1 MILIAD
7 MFAAKPELSQRCIS
21 GLLTTGPND
30 ENVNNKPSSDMPN
43 RIKPV
48 VSDSQ
53 IGIYTADSNTL
64 KDGLCSQ
71 AHIGTQPYRPGADS
85 PITVRSFLQITLSN
99 NNYKS
104 LEHLQTRAENYLRYR
119 KAEENILRSTVEC
132 FSFFFFFFFLF
143 FFFFCHFFFFF
154 CIILIFFFFFFCF
167 LFFFFFLFSFVLLFF
182 SLFFGFFFF
191 FFFFFALSVFF
202 FLLCGSE
209 GPFTKEQALSG
220 FELAQ
225 TGQVLVGRLKIQERV
240 KFRADNRIDAQRN
253 GTHSTRTPTGMDLSQ
268 DIGTIMRDKAGLPV
282 MSGTSGSSSDATLAT
297 RYAAE
302 HFGKTWAA
310 PGLSQAEGCKAISDL
325 SHHYFRAE
333 GSSPP
338 QSMATG
344 INKVRYDAG
353 MEEKYVNTLDIF
365 THSYPE
371 IYAGVALTIAG
382 AGGNDEQAM
391 YNVTQEAARI
401 LHEAETKD

>member
-1 MILIAD
+1 
-7 MFAAKPELSQRCIS
+7 
-21 GLLTTGPND
+21 
-30 ENVNNKPSSDMPN
+30 
-43 RIKPV
+43 
-48 VSDSQ
+48 
-53 IGIYTADSNTL
+53 
-64 KDGLCSQ
+64 
-71 AHIGTQPYRPGADS
+71 
-85 PITVRSFLQITLSN
+85 
-99 NNYKS
+99 
-104 LEHLQTRAENYLRYR
+104 
-119 KAEENILRSTVEC
+119 
-132 FSFFFFFFFLF
+132 
-143 FFFFCHFFFFF
+143 
-154 CIILIFFFFFFCF
+154 
-167 LFFFFFLFSFVLLFF
+167 
-182 SLFFGFFFF
+182 
-191 FFFFFALSVFF
+191 
-202 FLLCGSE
+202 
-209 GPFTKEQALSG
+209 
-220 FELAQ
+220 
-225 TGQVLVGRLKIQERV
+225 
-240 KFRADNRIDAQRN
+240 
-253 GTHSTRTPTGMDLSQ
+253 
-268 DIGTIMRDKAGLPV
+268 

-382 AGGNDEQAM
+382 AGGNNEQAM

>member
-1 MILIAD
+1 

-21 GLLTTGPND
+21 GFFTTGSSD
-30 ENVNNKPSSDMPN
+30 ENANNKPSSDMAN
-43 RIKPV
+43 RISLV
-48 VSDSQ
+48 VSDTQ
-53 IGIYTADSNTL
+53 IGTYITDSNTL
-64 KDGLCSQ
+64 KNGLYSQ
-71 AHIGTQPYRPGADS
+71 AHIGTQLYQPSANS
-85 PITVRSFLQITLSN
+85 PITVRTFLQITLSN

-104 LEHLQTRAENYLRYR
+104 LQHLKTRAENYLRHR
-119 KAEENILRSTVEC
+119 KTEHKILRATIEGLTNPESPVFKQTAWMGHLERGLWKTETRWGGNDREQLSKEVLGSEEPKPGSPFYGSRGLKLSDSARSA
-132 FSFFFFFFFLF
+132 FSMM
-143 FFFFCHFFFFF
+143 
-154 CIILIFFFFFFCF
+154 
-167 LFFFFFLFSFVLLFF
+167 
-182 SLFFGFFFF
+182 
-191 FFFFFALSVFF
+191 
-202 FLLCGSE
+202 LCGSE

-225 TGQVLVGRLKIQERV
+225 TGQVLAGRLKIQERV

-253 GTHSTRTPTGMDLSQ
+253 GTHSTHTQTGMDLSQ

-282 MSGTSGSSSDATLAT
+282 MSGTSGSSSDAVLAT

-302 HFGKTWAA
+302 YFGKTWTA

-333 GSSPP
+333 CSSPP

-344 INKVRYDAG
+344 INKVRCDAG
-353 MEEKYVNTLDIF
+353 MEEKHVNILDIF

-382 AGGNDEQAM
+382 ARGNDEQAM
-391 YNVTQEAARI
+391 YNVTQEAARL
-401 LHEAETKD
+401 LHEVETKD